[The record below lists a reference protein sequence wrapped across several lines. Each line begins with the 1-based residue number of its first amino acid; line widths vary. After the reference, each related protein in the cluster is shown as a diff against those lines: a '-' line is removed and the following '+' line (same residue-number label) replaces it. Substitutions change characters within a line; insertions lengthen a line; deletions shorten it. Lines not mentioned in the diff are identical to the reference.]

1 MVGKPKNMRYPYI
14 IAEIGGNHNG
24 DMELAKKMILCAK
37 EHGADAVK
45 FQLYGPKTLFT
56 YDYLTDLNKGNIKLE
71 NVQNWS
77 TKELGLNNIFEQVE
91 RFAVEE
97 KEHIE
102 YFDFAR
108 KIGID
113 YATSAFTKSGID
125 FCIDQKVA
133 FLKIA
138 SCDVTNLDLIEYA
151 ISKDYPIQIA
161 LGMASLGEI
170 ERIVNLIP
178 KKQRDKVTLLH
189 CVSLYPPKDDIV
201 NLRFIETLRN
211 TFGMNVGYSDHTLGF
226 SIPLAAIA
234 LGATVIEKHF
244 TLDKNMPGWDHKVS
258 ANPEELRIISTE
270 SKRICDALGNGIK
283 VVSDE
288 ELAKRAKFRRSITT
302 KSDLKAGHVISYDD
316 ILFKRPGTGIPA
328 DRYKEIIGRRINRD
342 IEEDKTLFW
351 TDLMV

>member
-1 MVGKPKNMRYPYI
+1 MKYPYI
-14 IAEIGGNHNG
+14 VAEIGGNHNG
-24 DMELAKKMILCAK
+24 EMELAKEMIISAK
-37 EHGADAVK
+37 KNGADCVK
-45 FQLYGPKTLFT
+45 FQMYGPKTLCTF
-56 YDYLTDLNKGNIKLE
+56 DYLTQLNNGEVKLE
-71 NVQNWS
+71 NVQSWDS
-77 TKELGLNNIFEQVE
+77 KELGLNNIFEQTKK
-91 RFAVEE
+91 FAVEE

-102 YFDFAR
+102 FFDFAR

-138 SCDVTNLDLIEYA
+138 SCDVTNLDLIDYA
-151 ISKDYPIQIA
+151 ISKDYPTQIA

-178 KKQRDKVTLLH
+178 ERQKNKVTLLH
-189 CVSLYPPKDDIV
+189 CVSLYPPKDNIV
-201 NLRFIETLRN
+201 NLKFIETLRN
-211 TFGMNVGYSDHTLGF
+211 TFGMNIGYSDHTLGF

-258 ANPEELRIISTE
+258 ANPEELNIISTE
-270 SKRICDALGNGIK
+270 SKRIWDALGNGIK

-288 ELAKRAKFRRSITT
+288 EIAKRAKFRRSITT
-302 KSDLKAGHVISYDD
+302 KSALKAGHIITYDD

-328 DRYKEIIGRRINRD
+328 DRFMEIIGRRINRD

-351 TDLMV
+351 TDLMI